1 MSPACSTANHGHDAT
16 RTRGAVS
23 RTGGGEPHTGSV
35 EPPAVAGVS
44 SVPRPVFGG

>member
-23 RTGGGEPHTGSV
+23 RTGGGEP
-35 EPPAVAGVS
+35 PAVAGVS